1 MQKEKRALQKHQRT
15 YGQRAKRDLQKNW
28 SVYLMLLP
36 VLLFFIIFNYLPMGG
51 VIMAFQN
58 YRIRLGLLH
67 SQWVGL
73 DNFRRFFSS
82 IYFNRLLTNTL
93 TIGFKDILYSF
104 PITIIFALL
113 LNEVRVTAFKRVVQ
127 TVTYLPYFIS
137 LVVVCGMVM
146 DFTEQGSA
154 ISNFIGLFTGKQESL
169 LANPKYFQEVFVIS
183 GIWQGLGYGV
193 IVYLSA
199 LGSIDES
206 LYEAARIDGANRW
219 QQTWHITLPGLAST
233 CVIMLILKIGSFMS
247 INYQKIILLYNPATY
262 EKADVITSYVY
273 RVSLGEGTDYSYG
286 AAIGLFNSIIN
297 LIFVVSANAVSRRF
311 AETSLW

>member
-1 MQKEKRALQKHQRT
+1 
-15 YGQRAKRDLQKNW
+15 
-28 SVYLMLLP
+28 MLLP

>member
-1 MQKEKRALQKHQRT
+1 MKKRNIEVMAHRQPYRE
-15 YGQRAKRDLQKNW
+15 RVKRDLRKNW
-28 SVYLMLLP
+28 PVYGMLLP
-36 VLLFFIIFNYLPMGG
+36 VLTFFVIFNYLPMGG
-51 VIMAFQN
+51 VLMAFEN
-58 YRIRLGLLH
+58 FRIRLGLWH
-67 SQWVGL
+67 SKWVGL
-73 DNFRRFFSS
+73 ENFTRFFSS
-82 IYFNRLLTNTL
+82 IYFQRLLTNTL
-93 TIGFKDILYSF
+93 AIGFKDILYSF
-104 PITIIFALL
+104 PVTIIFALM
-113 LNEVRVTAFKRVVQ
+113 LNEVRHSWFKRTVQ

-146 DFTEQGSA
+146 DFTEQGSV
-154 ISNFIGLFTGKQESL
+154 ISNLISVFSGKQESL
-169 LANPKYFQEVFVIS
+169 LANPAYFQEVFVIS

-199 LGSIDES
+199 LGAIDET

-286 AAIGLFNSIIN
+286 AAIGLFNSVVN
-297 LIFVVSANAVSRRF
+297 LLFVVIANAVSRRF

>member
-1 MQKEKRALQKHQRT
+1 
-15 YGQRAKRDLQKNW
+15 
-28 SVYLMLLP
+28 MLLP

-146 DFTEQGSA
+146 DFT
-154 ISNFIGLFTGKQESL
+154 
-169 LANPKYFQEVFVIS
+169 
-183 GIWQGLGYGV
+183 
-193 IVYLSA
+193 
-199 LGSIDES
+199 
-206 LYEAARIDGANRW
+206 
-219 QQTWHITLPGLAST
+219 
-233 CVIMLILKIGSFMS
+233 
-247 INYQKIILLYNPATY
+247 
-262 EKADVITSYVY
+262 
-273 RVSLGEGTDYSYG
+273 
-286 AAIGLFNSIIN
+286 
-297 LIFVVSANAVSRRF
+297 
-311 AETSLW
+311 